1 MPRQANGTYQAP
13 AGTAAVSNQDIS
25 SSDYNTLN
33 TDFGNEITNS
43 LDRGG
48 RGAMT
53 ANLPMGGNK
62 INNLGV
68 PVAGTD
74 AATKDYVDA
83 AMPPGALLD
92 FAMQTAPTGWL
103 ACNGAAVSR
112 TTYAALYNAI
122 GTTWGAGDGSTTF
135 NLPDLRGEFRRG
147 WDNGRGVDTGR
158 AFGSWQA
165 DAYLNHSHTASASS
179 YDAGHTHTMNAQN
192 GVSGGS
198 GFGGQSSINQG
209 TYTTNTGYANITTT
223 VTVNNS
229 TTGGVETRP
238 RNVAVLTCIKF

>member
-13 AGTAAVSNQDIS
+13 AGTAAVSGQAIS
-25 SSDYNTLN
+25 SSDYNTLT

-122 GTTWGAGDGSTTF
+122 GTTFGIGDGSTTF
-135 NLPDLRGEFRRG
+135 NLPDFRGEFRRG

-179 YDAGHTHTMNAQN
+179 YDAGHTHTVPMRSQFSSLASA
-192 GVSGGS
+192 GGAVESSGS
-198 GFGGQSSINQG
+198 
-209 TYTTNTGYANITTT
+209 TVTNTGYANITTT

-238 RNVAVLTCIKF
+238 RNVALLTCIKF